1 MTQALPENT
10 QSQVKTLLLELQ
22 QDVADYR
29 RLEGILLE
37 QKTLLIQ
44 HDSVGL
50 QQLNQKQSPLLEQLS
65 GRAASRSQ
73 LLQKLGFQADDKG
86 MEKLLKKLPSS
97 VNVKATQLWQ
107 ELHQLLQRCQAHNN
121 WNGRLLAG
129 QMELIHSLLQIPQG
143 YPEPDR

>member
-1 MTQALPENT
+1 MTQALPGNT

-22 QDVADYR
+22 QDVVDYR
-29 RLEGILLE
+29 RLEGMLRE

-44 HDSVGL
+44 HDSAGL
-50 QQLNQKQSPLLEQLS
+50 TLLHQKQTPLLEQLS
-65 GRAASRSQ
+65 GRAAARTQ
-73 LLQKLGFQADDKG
+73 LLQKLGLQADDKG
-86 MEKLLKKLPSS
+86 MEKLLGKLPAPLSL
-97 VNVKATQLWQ
+97 KANQLWQ

-129 QMELIHSLLQIPQG
+129 QMELIHSLLQMPQG